1 LPIPDKKR
9 YTYVYHPSVE
19 HKERWVKLAKKA
31 RTPLSKF
38 IIGTV
43 DGVIDEQEDFN
54 PRRELIREM
63 EALRAENKA
72 LRDDLKQKIIVL
84 ERYESELKRYRSQAF
99 LGEDYRGVRGYSK
112 ELVEILKSRGFMD
125 SYALLADL
133 GIDPRESDLV
143 KAVSNQLEEIERFG
157 FLKPE
162 GKGWRWIG

>member
-1 LPIPDKKR
+1 
-9 YTYVYHPSVE
+9 
-19 HKERWVKLAKKA
+19 
-31 RTPLSKF
+31 
-38 IIGTV
+38 
-43 DGVIDEQEDFN
+43 VIDEQEDFKL
-54 PRRELIREM
+54 RRELVREM

-99 LGEDYRGVRGYSK
+99 LEEDYRGVRGYSK
-112 ELVEILKSRGFMD
+112 ELVEILKSRVFVD

-143 KAVSNQLEEIERFG
+143 KAVSNQLEELERYG